1 MKTNNTNKE
10 DEQFESEVEHEITD
24 TDLSQKEIVEDIKL
38 LVSNFLQKQ
47 LFFV

>member
-10 DEQFESEVEHEITD
+10 GEQFESEVEHEITD

-38 LVSNFLQKQ
+38 LVSNF
-47 LFFV
+47 FRNN

>member
-38 LVSNFLQKQ
+38 LVSNF
-47 LFFV
+47 FRNN